1 MKFAIASTILA
12 AAAVAVSAVS
22 VQQLPLPFDEP
33 GVSVLAAPTKPIPGD
48 SPIAVCDI
56 DTSQILDIKYLKIDP
71 NPPLKGAELYI
82 EGEGYLAEQINDGSF
97 VELEVRYGFIR
108 LVKETIDL
116 CEQLANADRPCP
128 LEKGTIK
135 FSKTVELPNEI
146 PPGKYNVIARAY
158 KEDYQMIACLTASV
172 EFPRN

>member
-12 AAAVAVSAVS
+12 AAAAVSAVS
-22 VQQLPLPFDEP
+22 IQQLPLPFDEP
-33 GVSVLAAPTKPIPGD
+33 AVSLLAAPTRPVPGQ
-48 SPIAVCDI
+48 SPVAICDL
-56 DTSQILDIKYLKIDP
+56 DASQVLDIKYLNIDP

-82 EGEGYLAEQINDGSF
+82 EGEGYLAEQINEGSF
-97 VELEVRYGFIR
+97 VEVEVRYGFIR

-116 CEQLANADRPCP
+116 CEQLENADRPCP

-146 PPGKYNVIARAY
+146 PPGKYNVVARAY
-158 KEDYQMIACLTASV
+158 KEDYQLITCLTASV
-172 EFPRN
+172 EFARN